1 MPPAKDIEASMQD
14 LNLTL
19 GHLQPLLARLLS
31 MTQTAGDSSSQK
43 LDDLTQS
50 LNAVVCSLE
59 RMATRQQQIQSEM
72 ADLAKTEAALTGRM
86 TAMGKRFSEGA
97 AQMDRLESLLTE
109 LIRLLQDPT

>member
-1 MPPAKDIEASMQD
+1 MPPAKDIETSMQD

-19 GHLQPLLARLLS
+19 GHLQPLLTRLLS

-50 LNAVVCSLE
+50 LNAVARSLE
-59 RMATRQQQIQSEM
+59 GMATRQQQIQSEM
-72 ADLAKTEAALTGRM
+72 VDMAKTEAALTGRM
-86 TAMGKRFSEGA
+86 TAMDKRFGDGA
-97 AQMDRLESLLTE
+97 SQMDRLEGLMSE